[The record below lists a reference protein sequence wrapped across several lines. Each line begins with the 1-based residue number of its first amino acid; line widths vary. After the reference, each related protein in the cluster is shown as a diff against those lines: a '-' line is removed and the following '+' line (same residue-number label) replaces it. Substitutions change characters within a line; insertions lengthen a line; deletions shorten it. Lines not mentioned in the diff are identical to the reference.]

1 MDVLPFPR
9 ELDHLLHISHVLG
22 CSERLVQA
30 GGGNSSV
37 KCADGR
43 TMLIKASG
51 TPLGAMS
58 PERGWVAVDMERIR
72 TLFADASLRSL
83 PAAERE
89 KKVLGVLYAS
99 VVQPRDARPSVET
112 PLHVLLDS
120 VVMHS
125 HPVAGN
131 ALTCH
136 PDGEK
141 LLVDLFSRRGW
152 PPALWV
158 SYVDPGATL
167 AFAVADLITRYRV
180 KNGAAP
186 GVIVLQNHGIFVAA
200 ADVSACVHRHQ
211 EVLDACERLFVE
223 RQPVF
228 ADAPL
233 REAVEGAVRDACR
246 AAGVPT
252 HLVRYSR
259 RPELLQAAMTQ
270 LRQVYTGALSPD
282 HVVYTGP
289 CGLVLDPPF
298 DCGRISAAIGEF
310 HRRHGI
316 IPRLVV
322 LCGQGMCIVAE
333 SEKKLDAAESL
344 AVTAAQATTLAGEKL
359 RFLREKDVS
368 FIMNWEAEHYR
379 AKQ

>member
-1 MDVLPFPR
+1 
-9 ELDHLLHISHVLG
+9 
-22 CSERLVQA
+22 
-30 GGGNSSV
+30 
-37 KCADGR
+37 
-43 TMLIKASG
+43 
-51 TPLGAMS
+51 
-58 PERGWVAVDMERIR
+58 
-72 TLFADASLRSL
+72 
-83 PAAERE
+83 
-89 KKVLGVLYAS
+89 
-99 VVQPRDARPSVET
+99 
-112 PLHVLLDS
+112 VLLDS